1 MSPATQMVVAAGWL
15 GTRRAIQATRE
26 GVTDLRNFRLKLIFG
41 KLSLTRCTGT
51 RMVAGKDLHSQG
63 IPIAPVGDRLIHSL
77 DVNFPAHILSQFSS
91 PKLGLLLIFFV
102 SACELFLVAIVAF

>member
-63 IPIAPVGDRLIHSL
+63 NPIAPVGDQSL
-77 DVNFPAHILSQFSS
+77 SNALFRCENFDAHIYYNNFSG
-91 PKLGLLLIFFV
+91 P
-102 SACELFLVAIVAF
+102 SALVAF

>member
-63 IPIAPVGDRLIHSL
+63 NPIAPVGDQRLS
-77 DVNFPAHILSQFSS
+77 DA
-91 PKLGLLLIFFV
+91 
-102 SACELFLVAIVAF
+102 LFREALV